1 MSIQCVSRSRA
12 VISAVAAVAMCERLR
27 ADQVLHKIGLTDGY
41 DFLFTYHMASI
52 TPVAVLG
59 HVAREG
65 RLFLGE
71 SPEQVGGS
79 IGVSG
84 RTIRRLEE
92 AASGRPRDITLRT
105 LASYYGMSPDFFRWV
120 VRESVTGEELEERLR
135 HRAELAGL
143 QPVDDPMA
151 LALML
156 ARHRP
161 AVRRTR
167 EEAELEVLQSDVAL
181 LNDRRRRF
189 VRQFVDEL
197 RLAQSEEIRRREGNA
212 A

>member
-1 MSIQCVSRSRA
+1 M
-12 VISAVAAVAMCERLR
+12 L
-27 ADQVLHKIGLTDGY
+27 
-41 DFLFTYHMASI
+41 
-52 TPVAVLG
+52 
-59 HVAREG
+59 
-65 RLFLGE
+65 LGE
-71 SPEQVGGS
+71 SPEQVGGA

-92 AASGRPRDITLRT
+92 AASDRPRDITLRT
-105 LASYYGMSPDFFRWV
+105 LASYYGMSPDFFRWI
-120 VRESVTGEELEERLR
+120 VREPATGDDLEERLR

-143 QPVDDPMA
+143 QPVDDPME

-161 AVRRTR
+161 TTQRRR
-167 EEAELEVLQSDVAL
+167 DEAELEALRSDVAL
-181 LNDRRRRF
+181 LNDRRRRL

-197 RLAQSEEIRRREGNA
+197 RLAQSEEIRRREDHRA

>member
-1 MSIQCVSRSRA
+1 MDHIT
-12 VISAVAAVAMCERLR
+12 AM
-27 ADQVLHKIGLTDGY
+27 
-41 DFLFTYHMASI
+41 
-52 TPVAVLG
+52 AVLG

-84 RTIRRLEE
+84 RTIRRLEAVE
-92 AASGRPRDITLRT
+92 SGRPRDITLRT
-105 LASYYGMSPDFFRWV
+105 LASYYGMSPDFFRWIA
-120 VRESVTGEELEERLR
+120 RETAIGDALDERLR

-143 QPVDDPMA
+143 ESVEDSMV

-161 AVRRTR
+161 AARLTR
-167 EEAELEVLQSDVAL
+167 EEAELEALQSDVAR
-181 LNDRRRRF
+181 LNDRRRRL

-197 RLAQSEEIRRREGNA
+197 RLAQSEEIRRREDHA

>member
-1 MSIQCVSRSRA
+1 M
-12 VISAVAAVAMCERLR
+12 
-27 ADQVLHKIGLTDGY
+27 T
-41 DFLFTYHMASI
+41 I
-52 TPVAVLG
+52 TPVDVLG
-59 HVAREG
+59 HVVREG
-65 RLFLGE
+65 RMFLGE
-71 SPEQVGGS
+71 SPEQVGGA

-92 AASGRPRDITLRT
+92 AASNRPRDITLRT
-105 LASYYGMSPDFFRWV
+105 LASYYGMSPDFFRWI
-120 VRESVTGEELEERLR
+120 VRENASGDELVERLR

-143 QPVDDPMA
+143 QQVDDTME

-161 AVRRTR
+161 AARPTR
-167 EEAELEVLQSDVAL
+167 EEAALEALQFDVAL
-181 LNDRRRRF
+181 LNDRRRRL

-197 RLAQSEEIRRREGNA
+197 RLAQSEEIRRREDRA

>member
-1 MSIQCVSRSRA
+1 MA
-12 VISAVAAVAMCERLR
+12 N
-27 ADQVLHKIGLTDGY
+27 IG
-41 DFLFTYHMASI
+41 
-52 TPVAVLG
+52 PVEVLG

-84 RTIRRLEE
+84 RTIRRLEA

-105 LASYYGMSPDFFRWV
+105 LASYYGMSPDFFRWI
-120 VRESVTGEELEERLR
+120 VRETATDDELRKRLR

-161 AVRRTR
+161 GARLAR
-167 EEAELEVLQSDVAL
+167 EEAELEALQSDVAQ
-181 LNDRRRRF
+181 LNDRRRRL

-197 RLAQSEEIRRREGNA
+197 RLAQTEEIRRREDHA

>member
-1 MSIQCVSRSRA
+1 
-12 VISAVAAVAMCERLR
+12 
-27 ADQVLHKIGLTDGY
+27 
-41 DFLFTYHMASI
+41 MATI
-52 TPVAVLG
+52 TSMTVLG

-84 RTIRRLEE
+84 RTIRRLETAE
-92 AASGRPRDITLRT
+92 STRRPRDITLRT
-105 LASYYGMSPDFFRWV
+105 LASYYGMSPDFFRWIA
-120 VRESVTGEELEERLR
+120 RETATGKALEERLR

-143 QPVDDPMA
+143 EPVEEPMV

-161 AVRRTR
+161 AARLTR
-167 EEAELEVLQSDVAL
+167 EEAELEVLQSDVAQ
-181 LNDRRRRF
+181 LNDRRRRL
-189 VRQFVDEL
+189 VRQFVEEL
-197 RLAQSEEIRRREGNA
+197 RLAQSEEIRRREDHA